1 MAFIHSNKKK
11 WLSIIA
17 AFFTIHLAGSIGSIY
32 TQNIWLY
39 VLEIGVVFVFGIF
52 VYKML
57 KEKDSYAI
65 DLEKEIKKHK
75 ETHAELEASR
85 GNLQNVFDSIDV
97 AIWSHNLQ
105 TNKLLITSGIE
116 KLYGYPLQA
125 FYDDV
130 DLWKKVIHPD
140 DLEITI
146 MRASD
151 IEKGIIAT
159 SEYRILRPDGDIRW
173 IQDRGIPFLNNK
185 GELVDFNSI
194 LIDITERKHAEMTIN
209 QMAYFDELTGLPN
222 RNGFMETFEQKMN
235 EVDLKQ
241 GNLALLYLDLDRFN
255 VLNDTL
261 GHSFG
266 DLLLQKVADLLKS
279 TVAGKG
285 QVFRRGGDE
294 FLILLEFK
302 DAAEVR
308 TVAEEIICS
317 FTKPFLLSGKEVFTT
332 PSIGISLYPGNGSD
346 SDTLLKRA
354 DAALYQAK
362 DRGRNTYQFFT
373 EQHDG
378 KMERRLNLEH
388 GLRKALKKNELF
400 LVYQPQVQFHT
411 KKISGVEA
419 LLRWNKDS
427 EGIIS
432 PGEFIPIAEDT
443 GMILPIGEWVLKNAC
458 LQGSKWHQNGFDDLL
473 ISVNISVRQLL
484 EESFVDR
491 VESILIETHFP
502 ASSLE
507 LEITESTT
515 MESMEETLPVLNRLR
530 EKGIRISID
539 DFGTGYS
546 SLTYLRQLPV
556 DTLKIDKMFIDDI
569 LTDPKAGAIVKTIID
584 MGHNLSF
591 HVIAE
596 GIESC
601 KQIDFLIEQGCMYG
615 QGYHLFKPLKPEELE
630 KYLQENMVIN

>member
-17 AFFTIHLAGSIGSIY
+17 AFFTIYLAGSIGSIY
-32 TQNIWLY
+32 TQNIWIY
-39 VLEIGVVFVFGIF
+39 VLDIGAVFVFGIF

-57 KEKDSYAI
+57 KEKDSYSI
-65 DLEKEIKKHK
+65 NLEQEIKKHK

-140 DLEITI
+140 DLQITI
-146 MRASD
+146 KRASN
-151 IEKGIIAT
+151 IEKGIITT
-159 SEYRILRPDGDIRW
+159 SEYRILRPDGNIRW
-173 IQDRGIPFLNNK
+173 IQDRGIPFLNDK
-185 GELVDFNSI
+185 GKLVDFNSI

-222 RNGFMETFEQKMN
+222 RNGFMETIEKKMN

-285 QVFRRGGDE
+285 QVFRRSGDE
-294 FLILLEFK
+294 FLILLEFN
-302 DAAEVR
+302 DAAEVK

-317 FTKPFLLSGKEVFTT
+317 FTKPFMLSGKEVFTT

-427 EGIIS
+427 EGIVS

-458 LQGSKWHQNGFDDLL
+458 LQGSKWHKSGFGDLL

-491 VESILIETHFP
+491 VESILIETHLP

-601 KQIDFLIEQGCMYG
+601 KQIDFLMEQGCMYG

-630 KYLQENMVIN
+630 KHLQENMVIN

>member
-140 DLEITI
+140 DLEIII

-151 IEKGIIAT
+151 IDKGIIAT

-173 IQDRGIPFLNNK
+173 IQDRGIPFLNDK

-411 KKISGVEA
+411 NKIAGVEA

-458 LQGSKWHQNGFDDLL
+458 MQGSKWHQNGFDDLL

>member
-32 TQNIWLY
+32 TQNIWIY
-39 VLEIGVVFVFGIF
+39 VLDIGAVFVFGIF

-151 IEKGIIAT
+151 IEKGIITT

-173 IQDRGIPFLNNK
+173 IQDRGIPFLNDK
-185 GELVDFNSI
+185 GKLVDFNSI

-222 RNGFMETFEQKMN
+222 RNGFMETIEQKMN

-241 GNLALLYLDLDRFN
+241 GNLALLFLDLDRFN

-279 TVAGKG
+279 TVTGKG
-285 QVFRRGGDE
+285 QVFRRSGDE
-294 FLILLEFK
+294 FLILLEFN
-302 DAAEVR
+302 DAAEVK
-308 TVAEEIICS
+308 TVAEDIICS

-411 KKISGVEA
+411 KKITGVEA

-427 EGIIS
+427 EGIVS

-458 LQGSKWHQNGFDDLL
+458 LQGSKWHKSGFGDLL

-515 MESMEETLPVLNRLR
+515 MESLEETLPVLNRLR

-601 KQIDFLIEQGCMYG
+601 KQIDFLLEQGCMYG

-630 KYLQENMVIN
+630 KHLQENMVIN

>member
-411 KKISGVEA
+411 NKIAGVEA

-458 LQGSKWHQNGFDDLL
+458 MQGSKWHQNGFDDLL

>member
-140 DLEITI
+140 DHEITI

>member
-32 TQNIWLY
+32 TQNIWMY

-85 GNLQNVFDSIDV
+85 VNLQNVFDSIDV

-151 IEKGIIAT
+151 IEKGIITT

-173 IQDRGIPFLNNK
+173 IQDRGIPFLNDK
-185 GELVDFNSI
+185 GKLVDFNSI

-222 RNGFMETFEQKMN
+222 RNGFMETFEQKMK

-294 FLILLEFK
+294 FLILLAFN
-302 DAAEVR
+302 DAAEVK
-308 TVAEEIICS
+308 TVAEEIIYS

-411 KKISGVEA
+411 KKIAGVEA

-427 EGIIS
+427 EGIVS

-443 GMILPIGEWVLKNAC
+443 GMILPIGEWVLRNAC
-458 LQGSKWHQNGFDDLL
+458 LQGSKWHRSGFNDLL

-491 VESILIETHFP
+491 VESILIETQFP
-502 ASSLE
+502 ASALE

-601 KQIDFLIEQGCMYG
+601 KQIDFLLEQGCMYG

-630 KYLQENMVIN
+630 KHLQENMVIN

>member
-1 MAFIHSNKKK
+1 MAFIQSNKKK

-32 TQNIWLY
+32 TQNIWMY
-39 VLEIGVVFVFGIF
+39 VLDIGAVFVFGIF

-75 ETHAELEASR
+75 ETYAELEASR
-85 GNLQNVFDSIDV
+85 VNLQNVFDSIDV

-116 KLYGYPLQA
+116 KLYGYPLQS

-146 MRASD
+146 MRAAD
-151 IEKGIIAT
+151 IEKGIINT

-173 IQDRGIPFLNNK
+173 IQDRGIPFLNDK
-185 GELVDFNSI
+185 GELIDFNSI
-194 LIDITERKHAEMTIN
+194 LIDITERKHAELTIN

-266 DLLLQKVADLLKS
+266 DLLLQKVADLLKL

-302 DAAEVR
+302 DAAEVI

-411 KKISGVEA
+411 KKITGVEA

-458 LQGSKWHQNGFDDLL
+458 LQGYKWHQNGFDELL

-484 EESFVDR
+484 EESFVSR
-491 VESILIETHFP
+491 VEQILTETHFP

-515 MESMEETLPVLNRLR
+515 MESLEETLPVLNRLR

-601 KQIDFLIEQGCMYG
+601 KQIDFLLEQGCMYG

-630 KYLQENMVIN
+630 KHLQENMVIN